1 MDIKL
6 NQDSA
11 ITVSLRRAEQI
22 DRDSEERFV
31 SLVESAISPAEVS
44 WLFVFQSMKKF
55 VPRWLFVKL
64 LHRASRKTPYI
75 GFMIE
80 PYSLFLFFRLKDLD
94 KARAML
100 PERYKLIKTSIFAD
114 EEPDYYYGLG
124 AFNTRASSFWGA
136 RLESYLIAE
145 DRETGLLSF
154 IFIDILSNALIALP
168 AEGIADPNCET
179 ALVTLSSRG
188 SIFLN
193 FQDARTRRGL
203 KLRGNID
210 GGQFR
215 PLDQRLWLTGNTSIA
230 HSDEL
235 AAGEED
241 PFAVLFDPAEVE
253 KALDIPLEDI
263 EISENSLFP
272 GHRRDPARTGGGLP
286 LPPALHRRQ
295 PGLSDLCE
303 RSLGHAQALRRNGR
317 PGIAAHLLGGPAS
330 DIRRRRTAHDG
341 DRSFGFTRS
350 VAVRGVSIGKIA
362 VRRSLNRSATNQ
374 S

>member
-272 GHRRDPARTGGGLP
+272 DIAETRPVRAVVFPYPQHYIADSPGCRTYVKD
-286 LPPALHRRQ
+286 R
-295 PGLSDLCE
+295 SDM
-303 RSLGHAQALRRNGR
+303 LRRYDEMAGR
-317 PGIAAHLLGGPAS
+317 ESLRTFSAAPLRIFAAAGLLMTVIVPLALLGVWL
-330 DIRRRRTAHDG
+330 
-341 DRSFGFTRS
+341 FG
-350 VAVRGVSIGKIA
+350 G
-362 VRRSLNRSATNQ
+362 
-374 S
+374 